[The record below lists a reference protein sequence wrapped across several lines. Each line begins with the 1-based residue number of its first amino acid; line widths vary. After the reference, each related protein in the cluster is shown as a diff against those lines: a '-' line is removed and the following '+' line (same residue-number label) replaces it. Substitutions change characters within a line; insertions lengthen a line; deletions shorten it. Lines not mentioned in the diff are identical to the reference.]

1 MLFIDFLL
9 WRAHIIWVS
18 RWNRNLSAS
27 EAQGRTF
34 EYNQFRFNSAQIT
47 MIKSTIFSHVR
58 HCRFSIVVALLVG
71 LSAFGPLVKAQNLTA
86 VSKAASAKRK
96 PAAERP
102 DVARFRARVDAAL
115 AEAHAQKAFW
125 GVLVEDRDSG
135 ETLYGL
141 NADRFFTPAS
151 NAKIFTST
159 LALSMLSP
167 DFRFHTTLETTGQLG
182 SDGRLAG
189 DLVLVGRGDPD
200 LSNRKFPYTGKVE
213 REGTVEAAFA
223 EMVEGAVAKG
233 LKEVDGDIIAD
244 DSYFPYDPYP
254 AGWSVGDLYF
264 TFGAPVSALAFNDNS
279 FSIEVSPAQREGD
292 AAALVVEPAAAI
304 DGFGHELGTGPSSG
318 KPDFSVVR
326 QPGQKFILLRGSI
339 PVGHAPIKLDLAMSD
354 PAEVAAQALKQ
365 TLENAGVHVTGEIH
379 VQHAAPPQ
387 PFDATTLATR
397 STADIPLNPGGMSSE
412 VAKIVNTLVLAEHIS
427 PALLESIRL
436 TNKVSQNLHAELF
449 LRTVAR
455 EKAGIG
461 STDAGIWVEQNFL
474 KTAGIA
480 DGDVVLSDGS
490 GLSRDDLVTPRAVV
504 QLLRYVALQPWGA
517 DYISTFP
524 IAGVDG
530 TLEYR
535 MKDTAASG
543 RILAKTGS
551 LEHVRA
557 MSGYATTLGGEHLVF
572 TIFGNNNPEHGHDAT
587 AAMDAIG
594 VAMVETLGT
603 SAKPKKKK

>member
-1 MLFIDFLL
+1 
-9 WRAHIIWVS
+9 
-18 RWNRNLSAS
+18 
-27 EAQGRTF
+27 
-34 EYNQFRFNSAQIT
+34 
-47 MIKSTIFSHVR
+47 MIKSAIFSHVR
-58 HCRFSIVVALLVG
+58 HCRFSFVVALVVA
-71 LSAFGPLVKAQNLTA
+71 LSAFGPPVIAQNLTA

-96 PAAERP
+96 PTAKRP
-102 DVARFRARVDAAL
+102 DVARFRARLDAAL

-135 ETLYGL
+135 ETLYEL

-159 LALSMLSP
+159 LALATLGP

-182 SDGRLAG
+182 SDGRLIG
-189 DLVLVGRGDPD
+189 DLVLMGRGDPD
-200 LSNRKFPYTGKVE
+200 LSNRKFPYAGKVE
-213 REGTVEAAFA
+213 REGPAEAALT
-223 EMVEGAVAKG
+223 EMVQGAVAKG
-233 LKEVDGDIIAD
+233 LKEIDGDIVAD

-264 TFGAPVSALAFNDNS
+264 TFGAPISALAFNDNS
-279 FSIEVSPAQREGD
+279 FSIEVSPAQRDGD
-292 AAALVVEPAAAI
+292 AATLVVEPAAAA
-304 DGFGHELGTGPSSG
+304 DDFGHEVGTGPSSG

-339 PVGHAPIKLDLAMSD
+339 PVGHPPFKLDFAMID
-354 PAEVAAQALKQ
+354 PAEVAARTLKQ
-365 TLENAGVHVTGEIH
+365 AFENAGVHVTGEIR

-387 PFDATTLATR
+387 PFDAATLASQ
-397 STADIPLNPGGMSSE
+397 STANIPTIPGAMSSE
-412 VAKIVNTLVLAEHIS
+412 VAKIVNTLVLGEHIS
-427 PALLESIRL
+427 PTLLESIRL

-455 EKAGIG
+455 EKAGTG
-461 STDAGIWVEQNFL
+461 STEAGIWVEQDFL

-504 QLLRYVALQPWGA
+504 QLLQYVSQQPWGA

-530 TLEYR
+530 TLENR
-535 MKDTAASG
+535 FKDTAASG

-557 MSGYATTLGGEHLVF
+557 MSGYANTLRGEHLIF
-572 TIFGNNNPEHGHDAT
+572 TIFGNNNPGHGHDAT

-594 VAMVETLGT
+594 VAMVETLET
-603 SAKPKKKK
+603 SSQSKKKK

>member
-1 MLFIDFLL
+1 
-9 WRAHIIWVS
+9 
-18 RWNRNLSAS
+18 
-27 EAQGRTF
+27 
-34 EYNQFRFNSAQIT
+34 

-58 HCRFSIVVALLVG
+58 HCRFSIVVVLLIS
-71 LSAFGPLVKAQNLTA
+71 LSAFGPLPAAQSQEA
-86 VSKAASAKRK
+86 VSEAASTKKK
-96 PAAERP
+96 PATKRP
-102 DVARFRARVDAAL
+102 DVTRFRARVDAAL

-125 GVLVEDRDSG
+125 GVLVTDRDSG
-135 ETLYGL
+135 ETLYEL

-159 LALSMLSP
+159 LALSMLGP

-189 DLVLVGRGDPD
+189 DLVLVGRSDPD
-200 LSNRKFPYTGKVE
+200 FSNRKFPYVGKVE
-213 REGTVEAAFA
+213 REGPAESALA
-223 EMVEGAVAKG
+223 EMVASAVVKG
-233 LKEVDGDIIAD
+233 LKEVDGDIVAD

-292 AAALVVEPAAAI
+292 AAALVVEPAAALE
-304 DGFGHELGTGPSSG
+304 GFAHEVGTSPISG

-339 PVGHAPIKLDLAMSD
+339 PVGHAPIKLDLAMTD
-354 PAEVAAQALKQ
+354 PVAVVAQVLKQ
-365 TLENAGVHVTGEIH
+365 TLENAGVHVTGEIR
-379 VQHAAPPQ
+379 VQHAPPPQ
-387 PFDATTLATR
+387 PFDATTLAAQ

-504 QLLRYVALQPWGA
+504 QLLRYAALQPWGA

-557 MSGYATTLGGEHLVF
+557 MSGYATTLRGEHLIF
-572 TIFGNNNPEHGHDAT
+572 TIFGNNNASHGHDAT
-587 AAMDAIG
+587 TAMDAIG

>member
-1 MLFIDFLL
+1 MGFPVESQPFCE
-9 WRAHIIWVS
+9 RGA
-18 RWNRNLSAS
+18 
-27 EAQGRTF
+27 EETF

-47 MIKSTIFSHVR
+47 MIKPAIFSHVR
-58 HCRFSIVVALLVG
+58 HCRFSIVVVLLVA
-71 LSAFGPLVKAQNLTA
+71 LSASRPLVKAQNLAA
-86 VSKAASAKRK
+86 VSKAASTKRK
-96 PAAERP
+96 PAAKRP
-102 DVARFRARVDAAL
+102 DVTRFRARVDAAL
-115 AEAHAQKAFW
+115 AEAHAQKAIW
-125 GVLVEDRDSG
+125 GVLVADRDSG
-135 ETLYGL
+135 EPLYEL

-159 LALSMLSP
+159 LALSMLGP

-182 SDGRLAG
+182 SDGRLLG
-189 DLVLVGRGDPD
+189 DLILVGRGDPD
-200 LSNRKFPYTGKVE
+200 LSNRKFPYAGKVE
-213 REGTVEAAFA
+213 REGPAEAAFA
-223 EMVEGAVAKG
+223 EMVEGALAKG
-233 LKEVDGDIIAD
+233 LKEVDGNIVAD

-292 AAALVVEPAAAI
+292 AAALVVEPPGALDSFA
-304 DGFGHELGTGPSSG
+304 HEVGTGPSSG

-339 PVGHAPIKLDLAMSD
+339 PVGHASIKLDFAMID
-354 PAEVAAQALKQ
+354 PAEVAARTLEQ
-365 TLENAGVHVTGEIH
+365 TLETAGVHVTGQVR

-412 VAKIVNTLVLAEHIS
+412 MAKIVNTLVLAEHIS
-427 PALLESIRL
+427 PALLESIRV

-557 MSGYATTLGGEHLVF
+557 MSGYATTLRGEHLVF

-603 SAKPKKKK
+603 SAQPKKKK

>member
-1 MLFIDFLL
+1 
-9 WRAHIIWVS
+9 
-18 RWNRNLSAS
+18 
-27 EAQGRTF
+27 
-34 EYNQFRFNSAQIT
+34 

-58 HCRFSIVVALLVG
+58 HCRFSIVVVLLIS
-71 LSAFGPLVKAQNLTA
+71 LSAFGPLVAAQNLTA
-86 VSKAASAKRK
+86 VSKVASTKKK
-96 PAAERP
+96 PTAERP
-102 DVARFRARVDAAL
+102 DVTRFRARVDAAL

-125 GVLVEDRDSG
+125 GVLVTDRDSG
-135 ETLYGL
+135 ETLYEL

-159 LALSMLSP
+159 LALSMLGP

-200 LSNRKFPYTGKVE
+200 FSNRKFPYVGKVE
-213 REGTVEAAFA
+213 REGPAESALA
-223 EMVEGAVAKG
+223 EMAASAVVKG
-233 LKEVDGDIIAD
+233 LKEVDGDIVAD

-292 AAALVVEPAAAI
+292 AAALVVEPAAALES
-304 DGFGHELGTGPSSG
+304 FAHEVGTSPISG

-365 TLENAGVHVTGEIH
+365 TLENAGVHVTGEIR
-379 VQHAAPPQ
+379 VQHAPPPQ
-387 PFDATTLATR
+387 AFDATTLAAQ
-397 STADIPLNPGGMSSE
+397 STADIPVDPGGMSSE

-504 QLLRYVALQPWGA
+504 QLLRYAALRPWGA

-557 MSGYATTLGGEHLVF
+557 MSGYATTLRGEHLIF
-572 TIFGNNNPEHGHDAT
+572 TIFGNNNASHGHDAT